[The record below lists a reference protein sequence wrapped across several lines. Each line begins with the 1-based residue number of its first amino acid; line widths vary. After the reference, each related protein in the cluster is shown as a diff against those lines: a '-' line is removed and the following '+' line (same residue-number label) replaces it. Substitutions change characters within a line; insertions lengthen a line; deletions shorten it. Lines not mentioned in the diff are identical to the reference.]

1 MLDNAS
7 VVLHLVAVFSFFF
20 SRDRR
25 NLFLREFLTL
35 LASSAWEKST
45 LVPLVPSA
53 KNLAWDQSLSTDPC
67 FHVDFDRWSC
77 SCCPYSPTSSRT
89 LFCHQFYPPTFL
101 KFHFPLFF
109 LAPFLFLKITCLKV
123 LLFSK
128 KLSSQGRLDP
138 HCLCVLT
145 TLPQVCSWLLL
156 LQIPKRSFCQ
166 AACPLATSWHCS
178 LSVSIL
184 RGAWQ
189 HPATVGS
196 LLKIEPYHSHLEF
209 SSTYR
214 NFLWMRP
221 YYCIKNQFHWFLY
234 TWMLKTSA
242 L

>member
-89 LFCHQFYPPTFL
+89 LFCHQFYPPDFL
-101 KFHFPLFF
+101 EVSLS
-109 LAPFLFLKITCLKV
+109 PFLLGTFS
-123 LLFSK
+123 FSK
-128 KLSSQGRLDP
+128 NNMPQS
-138 HCLCVLT
+138 T
-145 TLPQVCSWLLL
+145 TLLQKTVVAGKTWSSLPLCPQDPSSS
-156 LQIPKRSFCQ
+156 LQLIAPSADPQ
-166 AACPLATSWHCS
+166 E
-178 LSVSIL
+178 V
-184 RGAWQ
+184 
-189 HPATVGS
+189 
-196 LLKIEPYHSHLEF
+196 
-209 SSTYR
+209 
-214 NFLWMRP
+214 FLP
-221 YYCIKNQFHWFLY
+221 GGLPPGH
-234 TWMLKTSA
+234 
-242 L
+242 